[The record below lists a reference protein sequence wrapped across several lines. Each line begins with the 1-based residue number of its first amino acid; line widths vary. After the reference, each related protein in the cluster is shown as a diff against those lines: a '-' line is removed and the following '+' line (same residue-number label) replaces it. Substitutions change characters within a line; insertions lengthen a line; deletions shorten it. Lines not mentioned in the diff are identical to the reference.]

1 MAEGKGVNAI
11 GIPKAIRIP
20 TSLKG
25 TFFRLW
31 LEFLAPFH
39 NLSPR
44 ELDVASAFLRHR
56 FELSRAI
63 TDAALLDQIT
73 MNEESKRKIKNDC
86 NISDAHFQVIM
97 GKLRKSKFIED
108 NKINPKF
115 IPKGIHD
122 GDENFKLLLYF
133 DFNTKEAK

>member
-1 MAEGKGVNAI
+1 MAEGKGVTK
-11 GIPKAIRIP
+11 GIRIP
-20 TSLKG
+20 TSLNG
-25 TFFRLW
+25 NFFRLW

-44 ELDVASAFLRHR
+44 ELDVATAFLKHR

-73 MNEESKRKIKNDC
+73 MNEESRRKIKGDC

-97 GKLRKSKFIED
+97 GKLRKSRFIEN

-115 IPKGIHD
+115 IPKGIQD
-122 GDENFKLLLYF
+122 GDGNFKLLLYF
-133 DFNTKEAK
+133 DFSSKEAE